1 MLRAADLAPEAVLV
15 SLPAVADE
23 LAALTQRLNK
33 ELGDDGLART
43 QASAAAL
50 SRVEV
55 VDETLDAIDA
65 VLR

>member
-1 MLRAADLAPEAVLV
+1 V
-15 SLPAVADE
+15 PAVADE
-23 LAALTQRLNK
+23 LAALTQRLGE
-33 ELGDDGLART
+33 ELGDDGLARP

-55 VDETLDAIDA
+55 VDEALAAIDA